1 MYSLL
6 LFSTIAFGA
15 SVDVDTSND
24 DASGRYTSI
33 FYVGEIES
41 KDVQII
47 KSALERSR
55 RAGMTQVRIF
65 LNSTGGDVD
74 AAIAIGREIRNA
86 KASTWIPS
94 MFSCASACVFV
105 LAAGVDKFVYG
116 AVIIHRPFAESLPK
130 GMTYEKVRFLHSKTE
145 AAVKQYLL
153 EMNVSPALYDEMFS
167 IEPQNGRSLSAQ
179 ELTKYRLNQ
188 TDAAYEELRDAEM
201 ARSLGISKTTYLER
215 KGRLNAV
222 CSTYMGRPDQM
233 KQCINDVFAGKR

>member
-1 MYSLL
+1 MSIALLVALRSSQRTLGKTTISCLRQGVVHVSRAARFEPMEHRPHNRKPDEVRVEVMRSQMSWVILRQLMYSLL

-167 IEPQNGRSLSAQ
+167 IEP
-179 ELTKYRLNQ
+179 
-188 TDAAYEELRDAEM
+188 
-201 ARSLGISKTTYLER
+201 
-215 KGRLNAV
+215 
-222 CSTYMGRPDQM
+222 
-233 KQCINDVFAGKR
+233 